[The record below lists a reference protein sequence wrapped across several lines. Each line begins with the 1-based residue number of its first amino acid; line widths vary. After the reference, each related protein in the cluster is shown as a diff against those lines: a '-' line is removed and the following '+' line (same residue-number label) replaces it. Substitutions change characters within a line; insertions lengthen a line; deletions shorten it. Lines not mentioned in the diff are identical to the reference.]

1 MLARFRASVFPG
13 GITVAST
20 DVVGPPNPPEIR
32 RAEVSGVRC
41 SLEPARSSLWIQ
53 VPHGSGVWG
62 RLCRPGSPC
71 LSGRPSSS
79 GTSQPGILPL
89 QFFLHLLGSYWVGCR
104 GVQGSRNT
112 GRVTGRQR
120 RKVGRDWT
128 PPDDRSE
135 RWSSTG
141 SRSGDEVPYFAKWV
155 WTESQALQLSAA
167 QRACCNS
174 MVRPHGSLIH
184 NWTTVPWAPS
194 S

>member
-20 DVVGPPNPPEIR
+20 DGVRPPNPPEIR

-120 RKVGRDWT
+120 RKVGRT
-128 PPDDRSE
+128 GRLRTTEVRGGRRLGHGRAMRS
-135 RWSSTG
+135 RT
-141 SRSGDEVPYFAKWV
+141 SRSGFEQSRKRSSSAR
-155 WTESQALQLSAA
+155 LSGPVAT
-167 QRACCNS
+167 RWCDHTG
-174 MVRPHGSLIH
+174 R
-184 NWTTVPWAPS
+184 
-194 S
+194 